1 MTPKTKKTG
10 KNILLHHETAIILLV
25 IAIAL
30 VVTTAGFLLLWN
42 FLKIGF
48 VWLICFLIFF
58 MIRKTNL
65 WKFSIEVH
73 FFMIFV
79 TTFVFGW
86 IFSTTLF
93 ITTLFVVV
101 KFFRPDEL
109 EGAVIN
115 FVCLSIVVLVSS
127 YLASVFG
134 MAITEST
141 FIWVAT
147 GVVALGIL
155 LDYAMIMKIYTHLW
169 MKFTMMHILEIFL
182 QYYAISAVG
191 FKIFQFLLSIKT
203 AAP

>member
-10 KNILLHHETAIILLV
+10 KNIFLHHETSIILLV
-25 IAIAL
+25 ILVAL
-30 VVTTAGFLLLWN
+30 VVTTTGFILLWN
-42 FLKIGF
+42 FLKVGF

-86 IFSTTLF
+86 LFATTLF
-93 ITTLFVVV
+93 ITTLFVVI

-109 EGAVIN
+109 QGAIIN
-115 FVCLSIVVLVSS
+115 FVGLSIVVILTS

-134 MAITEST
+134 MTITSST
-141 FIWVAT
+141 FVWVAT
-147 GVVALGIL
+147 GVVLLGIL
-155 LDYAMIMKIYTHLW
+155 LDYVMILRIFPFLW
-169 MKFTMMHILEIFL
+169 LKLTMMHILEIFL
-182 QYYAISAVG
+182 QYYAISAIG

-203 AAP
+203 SAP